1 MATYTH
7 PQGGQNF
14 PWAAGGTAIG
24 AGIAALMAK
33 KKERLREDFD
43 FNLIPN
49 ATGGLL
55 DFSGVWHSDI
65 SGDITNFESIL
76 PKLKTTDQVFGQL
89 RETYQKRFPNAD
101 PMELRKKI
109 DYDIRLRDGKIIE
122 GLRTEL
128 DRRGKTDVFNI
139 LPQRGEAG
147 HESFMKWYRTL
158 PPDMRVQLTASTEEG
173 GLGWDPTEKGSDW
186 GRIQGTGYSFSTK
199 EALAIPALI
208 AGGVSLKYG
217 GKLLKHIPGVSKAVD
232 KAKSVT
238 KKTLGIGGET
248 VKKLKPVSLG
258 SIAKRLEAGEI
269 TAQQAKELA
278 KQVGRTGPGYS
289 VASPK
294 GRVRKLGAKVAPF
307 MVGGAL
313 GGIVGKAVGG
323 ETGQVVGELGGG
335 IGGQLGFSKFAKK
348 LTTDK
353 TFRKKVITQLMKSP
367 VGKKLATRLGIS
379 VAGIYIPEGISSV
392 VGAVGAGLTAYEI
405 YKFINSSS

>member
-186 GRIQGTGYSFSTK
+186 GRIQGTGYSFSSK
-199 EALAIPALI
+199 ELLTIPALI

-217 GKLLKHIPGVSKAVD
+217 GKLLKHIPGAKNLIGKADDVVSKAKGVG
-232 KAKSVT
+232 T
-238 KKTLGIGGET
+238 KT
-248 VKKLKPVSLG
+248 KPVKGQLPGWNPVGG
-258 SIAKRLEAGEI
+258 SSGKVKYKFKN
-269 TAQQAKELA
+269 TS
-278 KQVGRTGPGYS
+278 GPGYS
-289 VASPK
+289 VAPAK
-294 GRVRKLGAKVAPF
+294 RGLGTFKAMAPF

-313 GGIVGKAVGG
+313 GGVVGKAVGG

-335 IGGQLGFSKFAKK
+335 IGGQLGFGKFAKK

-353 TFRKKVITQLMKSP
+353 DFRKKVITKLMKSP
-367 VGKKLATRLGIS
+367 AGKKLATRLGIS
-379 VAGIYIPEGISSV
+379 MAGIYIPEGISTV
-392 VGAVGAGLTAYEI
+392 VGAVGAGLTVAEI
-405 YKFINSSS
+405 YRYLKKFS